1 MGNLAL
7 LIISFLPYYALLAM
21 DKETLKEKQ
30 QNPQET
36 TPNNYYELFSSV
48 RKGYDL
54 TVRDDQYDF
63 PVLLDGIRYCRRKG
77 SRFRLV
83 DSGVFER
90 LQLEWLLKAG
100 ADFYS
105 SDEVRKDPQELEGLL
120 RSCIKQKSLMAFFI
134 EGVIKVEEASESLQF
149 KDIVSLGMNGAYL
162 YISNKENE
170 RDFSLLEKLA
180 DRCCSGGSRLIY
192 YHHGALDPALVEVGG
207 NGAWIHIS
215 SKSIESKE
223 DYPVLKDIVKSSRL
237 SGANLILHLEKKLDY
252 LLLSE
257 IIKAGVYVLFDRIQV
272 DYRSPLKELEQ
283 VAARKKLDP
292 RSYYLYP
299 ISML

>member
-1 MGNLAL
+1 
-7 LIISFLPYYALLAM
+7 M

-36 TPNNYYELFSSV
+36 TPNNNYELLSSV
-48 RKGYDL
+48 RKGHDL

-63 PVLLDGIRYCRRKG
+63 PALLDGIRSCRRKG

-105 SDEVRKDPQELEGLL
+105 SDQVRKDPQELEGLL
-120 RSCIKQKSLMAFFI
+120 RSCLKQKSLMAFFI
-134 EGVIKVEEASESLQF
+134 EGIIKAEEGSESLQF
-149 KDIVSLGMNGAYL
+149 AEIVSLGMNGAYL

-170 RDFSLLEKLA
+170 RDLSLLEKLA
-180 DRCCSGGSRLIY
+180 DRCCSAGSRLVY
-192 YHHGALDPALVEVGG
+192 YHHGVLNPALVEVGG

-215 SKSIESKE
+215 SRSIESKE
-223 DYPVLKDIVKSSRL
+223 DHPVLKDIVKSTRL

-283 VAARKKLDP
+283 AAARKKLDP

>member
-1 MGNLAL
+1 MEE
-7 LIISFLPYYALLAM
+7 
-21 DKETLKEKQ
+21 KTLKEKQ
-30 QNPQET
+30 QNSQEN
-36 TPNNYYELFSSV
+36 TPNNNYELLSSV
-48 RKGYDL
+48 RKGHDL

-63 PVLLDGIRYCRRKG
+63 PALLDGIRYCRRKG

-105 SDEVRKDPQELEGLL
+105 SDEVRKDPQELEALL
-120 RSCIKQKSLMAFFI
+120 RSCLKQKSWMAFFI
-134 EGVIKVEEASESLQF
+134 EGVIKEEEGSESLQF
-149 KDIVSLGMNGAYL
+149 AEIVSLGMNGAYL

-170 RDFSLLEKLA
+170 RDLSLLEKLA
-180 DRCCSGGSRLIY
+180 DRCCSEGSRLVY
-192 YHHGALDPALVEVGG
+192 YHHGALDPALGEVGG
-207 NGAWIHIS
+207 KGAWIHIS
-215 SKSIESKE
+215 SRSIESKE
-223 DYPVLKDIVKSSRL
+223 DHPILVDIVKSTRL
-237 SGANLILHLEKKLDY
+237 SGANLILHLEKKLDC

-283 VAARKKLDP
+283 AAARKKLDP

>member
-1 MGNLAL
+1 
-7 LIISFLPYYALLAM
+7 M

-30 QNPQET
+30 QDPQET
-36 TPNNYYELFSSV
+36 TPINYYELFSSV

-63 PVLLDGIRYCRRKG
+63 PALLDGIRYCRRKG

-105 SDEVRKDPQELEGLL
+105 SDEVRKDPQELEALL
-120 RSCIKQKSLMAFFI
+120 RSCIKQKSLMAYFI
-134 EGVIKVEEASESLQF
+134 DGVIKAEETSESLQF

-180 DRCCSGGSRLIY
+180 DRCCSGGSRLSY
-192 YHHGALDPALVEVGG
+192 YHHGVLDSALVEVGG

-223 DYPVLKDIVKSSRL
+223 DYPVLKDIAKSSRL
-237 SGANLILHLEKKLDY
+237 TGANLILHLKKKLDY

-257 IIKAGVYVLFDRIQV
+257 IMKAGVRVLFDRIQV
-272 DYRSPLKELEQ
+272 DYKSPLKELEQ
-283 VAARKKLDP
+283 AAARKKLDP

-299 ISML
+299 ISMF

>member
-1 MGNLAL
+1 
-7 LIISFLPYYALLAM
+7 M
-21 DKETLKEKQ
+21 DKEALKEKQ
-30 QNPQET
+30 QKPQEN
-36 TPNNYYELFSSV
+36 TPNNNYELLSSV
-48 RKGYDL
+48 RKGHDL

-63 PVLLDGIRYCRRKG
+63 PALLDGIRYCRRKG

-105 SDEVRKDPQELEGLL
+105 SDEVRKDHKELEALL
-120 RSCIKQKSLMAFFI
+120 RSCLKQKSLMAFFI
-134 EGVIKVEEASESLQF
+134 EGAIKEKEGSESLEF
-149 KDIVSLGMNGAYL
+149 AEIVSLGMNGAYL

-170 RDFSLLEKLA
+170 RDLSLLEKLA
-180 DRCCSGGSRLIY
+180 DRCCSQGSRLVL
-192 YHHGALDPALVEVGG
+192 YHHGALDPALGAVGG
-207 NGAWIHIS
+207 KGAWIHLS
-215 SKSIESKE
+215 SRSIESEE
-223 DYPVLKDIVKSSRL
+223 DYPVFVDIVKSTRL
-237 SGANLILHLEKKLDY
+237 SGANLIFHLEKKLDY

-257 IIKAGVYVLFDRIQV
+257 IIKAGVYVLFDRIQI

-283 VAARKKLDP
+283 AAARKKLDP
-292 RSYYLYP
+292 HSYYLYP

>member
-1 MGNLAL
+1 
-7 LIISFLPYYALLAM
+7 M
-21 DKETLKEKQ
+21 DKEALKEKQ
-30 QNPQET
+30 QKPQEN
-36 TPNNYYELFSSV
+36 TPNNNYELLSSV
-48 RKGYDL
+48 RKGHDL

-63 PVLLDGIRYCRRKG
+63 PALLDGIRYCRRKG

-105 SDEVRKDPQELEGLL
+105 SDEVRKDHKELEALL
-120 RSCIKQKSLMAFFI
+120 RSCLKQKSLMAFFI
-134 EGVIKVEEASESLQF
+134 EGAIKEKEGSESLKF
-149 KDIVSLGMNGAYL
+149 ADLVSLGMNGAYL

-170 RDFSLLEKLA
+170 RDLSLLEKLA
-180 DRCCSGGSRLIY
+180 DRCCSQGSRLVL
-192 YHHGALDPALVEVGG
+192 YHHGALDPALGAVGG
-207 NGAWIHIS
+207 KGAWIHLS
-215 SKSIESKE
+215 SRSIESEE
-223 DYPVLKDIVKSSRL
+223 DYPVLKDIVKSTRL
-237 SGANLILHLEKKLDY
+237 SGANLIFHLEKKLDY

-257 IIKAGVYVLFDRIQV
+257 IIKAGVYVLFDRIQI

-283 VAARKKLDP
+283 AAARKKLDP
-292 RSYYLYP
+292 HSYYLYP